1 MRNQPAAA
9 PSGRPGRGAG
19 DDGDDDGGKG
29 QMLKRAPTPADRLGE
44 DEVYELAEM
53 FRLMSDP
60 SRLRIVLSCLHEQVS
75 VGDMANRLGLTPSL
89 VSHHLRLLRAARLLQ
104 AERQGRQVFY
114 QVTDEHVRRMLGNM
128 VDHVAEDYDLEGD
141 NG

>member
-1 MRNQPAAA
+1 
-9 PSGRPGRGAG
+9 
-19 DDGDDDGGKG
+19 
-29 QMLKRAPTPADRLGE
+29 MLKRAPTAADRLNE

-60 SRLRIVLSCLHEQVS
+60 SRLRIILTCLTVPVS

-114 QVTDEHVRRMLGNM
+114 QVTDEHVRRMLGDM
-128 VDHVAEDYDLEGD
+128 VDHVAEDHDLEVE
-141 NG
+141 

>member
-1 MRNQPAAA
+1 
-9 PSGRPGRGAG
+9 
-19 DDGDDDGGKG
+19 
-29 QMLKRAPTPADRLGE
+29 MLKRAPTHEERLTE
-44 DEVYELAEM
+44 DEVHELAEM

-60 SRLRIVLSCLHEQVS
+60 SRLRIILTCLTDQVS
-75 VGDMANRLGLTPSL
+75 VSDMAHRLGLTPSL

-128 VDHVAEDYDLEGD
+128 VDHVAEDHDLEVE
-141 NG
+141 